1 MQWVETTGRSID
13 EAKVLALDQLGVDVD
28 DAEFEVLEEP
38 RPGLFGRVRGEA
50 RVRARV
56 RPSVPRTKTERR
68 TPRKRNAKTSDAESS
83 GDVSNGS
90 SSDDAAAATAVVAAS
105 SSVQADRPPR
115 TDDRGRRDRGG
126 RSGSRDRDGRDRDGR
141 DRAPRE
147 RSPRPAGDPVAT
159 EVVGAEAVRFLE
171 GLLAAYALAGTV
183 VVEQDGIELEVNIDG
198 DDLGVLIGPRGT
210 TLLALQDVARVASQ
224 RRLGDHDSH
233 LRIDVSGYRQ
243 RRREAL
249 ARFTTQ
255 LIDEVRSSGTASVL
269 EPMPSADRKV
279 VHDTVAAA
287 DGVSSRSEGD
297 DPFRRVVIEPVDE
310 AVDELVIEPQLADG

>member
-56 RPSVPRTKTERR
+56 RPSAPRTKTERR
-68 TPRKRNAKTSDAESS
+68 PPRKRSAKTSEAEPAGAVGTMSLDDGADSSS
-83 GDVSNGS
+83 GAAS
-90 SSDDAAAATAVVAAS
+90 AAAPAS
-105 SSVQADRPPR
+105 VDKPPR
-115 TDDRGRRDRGG
+115 ADDRGRRDRGARNG
-126 RSGSRDRDGRDRDGR
+126 GRDR

-147 RSPRPAGDPVAT
+147 RGPRPAGDPVAA
-159 EVVGAEAVRFLE
+159 EQVGIEAVRFLE
-171 GLLAAYALAGTV
+171 GLLDAYALDGTV
-183 VVEQDGIELEVNIDG
+183 VVEQDGSELEVNIEG
-198 DDLGVLIGPRGT
+198 EDLGVLIGPRGT

-255 LIDEVRSSGTASVL
+255 LIEEVRASGTASVL

-287 DGVSSRSEGD
+287 EGVASRSEGD
-297 DPFRRVVIEPVDE
+297 DPFRRVVIEPVVRSDSE
-310 AVDELVIEPQLADG
+310 SVTETQLADG